1 MWFSLLSAPSAAA
14 SGRMQAVLRPSLD
27 NSRGYIVKQAGALT
41 VVLLGLMLAP
51 LAAFAQTGAA
61 SAPGTAAG
69 GKTILAFGDSLT
81 AGYGLKDKNLA
92 LPAQLQGLL
101 AAQGLPVTVINAG
114 VSGDTTAGGL
124 RRLEWT
130 LKRYNP
136 DYVILALGGNDM
148 LRAVDPR
155 TSLQNL
161 QAMLEI
167 LKTYKKPVLLAG
179 MKAPQS
185 MGPAFAKGYD
195 LMYSGLA
202 REYGTVYYPFLLE
215 GVAANASLNLPDG
228 VHPNAD
234 GVAVMARGIYPYVI
248 ELLKK

>member
-1 MWFSLLSAPSAAA
+1 
-14 SGRMQAVLRPSLD
+14 MQAVLRSSLD
-27 NSRGYIVKQAGALT
+27 NSRGYIVKQALVLA
-41 VVLLGLMLAP
+41 VVLLGLLAAP
-51 LAAFAQTGAA
+51 LAAAAQTDAA
-61 SAPGTAAG
+61 TAQKVAAG

-101 AAQGLPVTVINAG
+101 VAQGLPVTVINAG

-155 TSLQNL
+155 SSAQNL
-161 QAMLEI
+161 QAMLDI

-195 LMYSGLA
+195 IMYSGLA
-202 REYGTVYYPFLLE
+202 QQYGAVYYPFLLD
-215 GVAANASLNLPDG
+215 GVAANPALNLPDG

-234 GVAVMARGIYPYVI
+234 GVAVMARGIYPYVL